1 MLIKFIIPA
10 DLKKDCL
17 TYLKYKNISQSYLF
31 PETDEDTRLR
41 TICSKIL
48 KEFKLR
54 EKQHF

>member
-48 KEFKLR
+48 KEYPN
-54 EKQHF
+54 